1 MGPSRQAQRIC
12 RHIRSVA
19 AGSKLR
25 SEAPLST
32 IGLVLMLSLLSAAQN
47 GKVESTGPLTDT
59 TVPEQVRQNIN
70 EKGYR
75 LTLDDPK
82 PACELWLRKS
92 IPGQSKKEAKG
103 AAYPQVAESTL
114 VGIMHFFQAAADF
127 RGQQVPA
134 GFYTLRYALI
144 PDDGNHLGV
153 SPNPDFLLL
162 IPAHSDPDPNATF
175 NFQELVTL
183 SAKTLGTKHPSPLSL
198 PPADKPSTG
207 TVARDDQDHWIFS
220 ASLKLASGEEIP
232 FALIVKGSAQQ

>member
-1 MGPSRQAQRIC
+1 
-12 RHIRSVA
+12 
-19 AGSKLR
+19 
-25 SEAPLST
+25 
-32 IGLVLMLSLLSAAQN
+32 MLSLPAAAQT
-47 GKVESTGPLTDT
+47 GKVESTGPLPDSA
-59 TVPEQVRQNIN
+59 VPEKVRASLND
-70 EKGYR
+70 KGYR

-92 IPGQSKKEAKG
+92 IPAATKKGPEA
-103 AAYPQVAESTL
+103 AAYPQLAESTL
-114 VGIMHFFQAAADF
+114 VGVVHFLQAAADF
-127 RGQQVPA
+127 RGHQVPA

-162 IPAHSDPDPNATF
+162 IPAQSDSDPSAAF
-175 NFQELVTL
+175 QFQELVTM
-183 SAKTLGTKHPSPLSL
+183 SARTGGTKHPSPLSL

-232 FALIVKGSAQQ
+232 FALIVKGIAQQ

>member
-1 MGPSRQAQRIC
+1 MRKTKALL
-12 RHIRSVA
+12 A
-19 AGSKLR
+19 
-25 SEAPLST
+25 T
-32 IGLVLMLSLLSAAQN
+32 IGLVLLLSLLAAAQN
-47 GKVESTGPLTDT
+47 GKVESTGPLTDSA
-59 TVPEQVRQNIN
+59 VPEKVRESLND
-70 EKGYR
+70 KGYR

-92 IPGQSKKEAKG
+92 IPAATKKGPEA
-103 AAYPQVAESTL
+103 AAYPQLAESTL
-114 VGIMHFFQAAADF
+114 VGVVHFFQAAADF
-127 RGQQVPA
+127 RGHQVPA

-162 IPAHSDPDPNATF
+162 IPAQSDSDPSAAF
-175 NFQELVTL
+175 KFQELVTM
-183 SAKTLGTKHPSPLSL
+183 SARTGGTKHPSPLSL

-232 FALIVKGSAQQ
+232 FALIVKGIAQQ